1 MELSIGGTPATAEQL
16 ENLRNA
22 MGVPSKAELL
32 ARDPVVSAGMAKV
45 MIDGAYYAMLPLDA
59 NGDIVANITHRTG
72 LLADLLTADGGNG
85 EIAFPSD
92 AEGYVLYNGVQ
103 GQAKFVK
110 RLDNAAALGPNSTA
124 IGLNSGTLVGAKD
137 SLALGSNVTAVSPGQ
152 VIYGSACPG
161 INRSVVMGKRKT
173 TNATAVSAYPDG
185 VGVGGGWG
193 LPSGKVDLHQIT
205 VTFLAREDWTNNVAR
220 FVRQILLAVD
230 PEDAVSVTVLNSV
243 TPVADFFSGLTGCS
257 VSLLTGSGPSIA
269 PRVAGLAD
277 RTITWLVMAE
287 IVTLGEEAVL

>member
-1 MELSIGGTPATAEQL
+1 MNLSIGGTPATAEQL
-16 ENLRNA
+16 ENLRDA

-103 GQAKFVK
+103 GQAKFIK
-110 RLDNAAALGPNSTA
+110 RLDNAAALGAGSVA
-124 IGLNSGTLVGAKD
+124 IGPNSGTLASAPK
-137 SLALGSNVTAVSPGQ
+137 SMALGPDVTARSPGE
-152 VIYGSACPG
+152 VIHGSASPG

-173 TNATAVSAYPDG
+173 TNATTSSVYTDG
-185 VGVGGGWG
+185 ATAAGWTLPTGGVN
-193 LPSGKVDLHQIT
+193 LHQIT

-220 FVRQILLAVD
+220 FVRQILLVVD
-230 PEDAVSVTVLNSV
+230 PEDAFSVLTLNSV
-243 TPVADFFSGLTGCS
+243 TPIADFISGLEGCS
-257 VSLLTGSGPSIA
+257 VTLQTVGGPGYA
-269 PRVAGLAD
+269 PRVTGLAG
-277 RTITWLVMAE
+277 RSITWLAMAE
-287 IVTLGEEAVL
+287 IITLGEEAIL